1 MAALVNLWHLRK
13 VSEAS
18 AKPCDICFKPT
29 TSVLITPDNKDYFY
43 VCPGHLKDRGFAT
56 PIIDEAEAAA
66 KKKKE
71 AMDREIELIKHE
83 YEEKMKKQKNKDKDK
98 DKKARDADKG
108 KEKAKDDGSKD
119 DGDDEKAKKEKDDK
133 IKAITNKEPPS
144 VADDIPRIYAL
155 QKVFYQK
162 RLDRK
167 RNAELAKRNQERLKN
182 PTLFP
187 SVPTG
192 KLG

>member
-1 MAALVNLWHLRK
+1 MASPEGFGGL
-13 VSEAS
+13 SEALRHLLQADDKRFDHARQQGTLEPHQYRS
-18 AKPCDICFKPT
+18 W
-29 TSVLITPDNKDYFY
+29 LIKRQDYFY

-108 KEKAKDDGSKD
+108 KEEAKDDGSKD

-133 IKAITNKEPPS
+133 VSS
-144 VADDIPRIYAL
+144 V
-155 QKVFYQK
+155 YQS
-162 RLDRK
+162 RK
-167 RNAELAKRNQERLKN
+167 RPLLTIMQDQSHYQQR
-182 PTLFP
+182 T
-187 SVPTG
+187 SVSR
-192 KLG
+192 

>member
-1 MAALVNLWHLRK
+1 MAALVNVWHLRK
-13 VSEAS
+13 VAEAS
-18 AKPCDICFKPT
+18 AKPCDICYKPT

-71 AMDREIELIKHE
+71 ATDREIELIRQE

-98 DKKARDADKG
+98 KAKDADKG
-108 KEKAKDDGSKD
+108 KEKAKDDESKD
-119 DGDDEKAKKEKDDK
+119 DDDDEKAKKEKDDK

-182 PTLFP
+182 PSLFP

-192 KLG
+192 NLG